1 MGFFSKLWK
10 GIKKV
15 FKKIGKAIKKVTKGI
30 GKFVGKLGIVGQI
43 GMFFIMPHVAGF
55 LMKGLSGAAASLL
68 GTSATGIGGALA
80 KGLGTVLNTAHKF
93 ATTAGNVFGT
103 ITEGISQFAKTGL
116 SKLGF
121 NIEGAATNFFG
132 NDSAWSRTLDKAGT
146 IFDPFKGAGTSF
158 GDKTLSEFSNQT
170 GISEANLTK
179 LNPELSGLS
188 SNSLVPEGVYTTDV
202 SLIRG
207 IEANVGRLPTPSLD
221 PTSAYQQQMRQ
232 DLGYLSETPLSEQ
245 QPIPSMEVKGPYE
258 PYEQSYTLTPDGQ
271 GVVEGTME
279 YGLEGE
285 YVPKTFTPT
294 ATSGTSLLSST
305 VSSLRKSFE
314 TDPLQTTERILGLTQ
329 QAQQL
334 GYEEPDVF
342 YGGGAQTQ
350 YLYEPS
356 LGYQPVETPQ
366 IDYSQGLYG
375 YNAFAQQTYDWSN
388 TSPYLYY
395 MQQQQR
401 YAA

>member
-1 MGFFSKLWK
+1 MGFFSSLWK
-10 GIKKV
+10 GVKKV
-15 FKKIGKAIKKVTKGI
+15 FKKIGKAIKRVTKGI

-55 LMKGLSGAAASLL
+55 LMKGLSGAVAALTGA
-68 GTSATGIGGALA
+68 GTSMGGLGGALV
-80 KGLGTVLNTAHKF
+80 KGFGTVLDTAHRF
-93 ATTAGNVFGT
+93 ATSVGNTFGT

-146 IFDPFKGAGTSF
+146 IFDPFKGVGTSF

-179 LNPELSGLS
+179 LNPELQGLGS
-188 SNSLVPEGVYTTDV
+188 DSLVPEGIYTTDV
-202 SLIRG
+202 SKIG
-207 IEANVGRLPTPSLD
+207 IGVP
-221 PTSAYQQQMRQ
+221 
-232 DLGYLSETPLSEQ
+232 
-245 QPIPSMEVKGPYE
+245 KGPLETQVTSGISEGADIFGDAGVDISGVTQKTE
-258 PYEQSYTLTPDGQ
+258 PAGFYEQSYTLTPDGQ

-294 ATSGTSLLSST
+294 ATSGTSLLSSAG
-305 VSSLRKSFE
+305 SSLRKSFE
-314 TDPLQTTERILGLTQ
+314 TDPLRTTERILGVAQ

-356 LGYQPVETPQ
+356 LGYQNVELAQVDP
-366 IDYSQGLYG
+366 SQGIYG
-375 YNAFAQQTYDWSN
+375 YNAFSSGESYDWSQN
-388 TSPYLYY
+388 NPYWYY

>member
-1 MGFFSKLWK
+1 MGFFSSLWK
-10 GIKKV
+10 GVKKV
-15 FKKIGKAIKKVTKGI
+15 FKKIGKGIKSAVQGI

-43 GMFFIMPHVAGF
+43 GMMFFMPHIGGF
-55 LMKGLSGAAASLL
+55 LMKGLSGAAKALL
-68 GTSATGIGGALA
+68 GVTGKGLGGTLA
-80 KGLGTVLNTAHKF
+80 RGLGTVLNGAHKF
-93 ATTAGNVFGT
+93 ATTAGNVFST
-103 ITEGISQFAKTGL
+103 VTEGVSQFAKTALNKIPGV
-116 SKLGF
+116 S
-121 NIEGAATNFFG
+121 IEGAATDFFG

-146 IFDPFKGAGTSF
+146 VFDPFKGQATSF
-158 GDKTLSEFSNQT
+158 GDKTLAEFSNST
-170 GISEANLTK
+170 GISQENLMT
-179 LNPELSGLS
+179 LNPELQGLKPDS
-188 SNSLVPEGVYTTDV
+188 IVPKDIYSTDV

-258 PYEQSYTLTPDGQ
+258 PYEESYILTEDGQ
-271 GVVEGTME
+271 GVVPGSMQYEKPQIPAAVSE
-279 YGLEGE
+279 
-285 YVPKTFTPT
+285 P
-294 ATSGTSLLSST
+294 SLLST
-305 VSSLRKSFE
+305 AATSLRKSFE
-314 TDPLQTTERILGLTQ
+314 TDPLRTTERLLNVAG

-342 YGGGAQTQ
+342 YGAGPQLGS
-350 YLYEPS
+350 LYEPS
-356 LGYQPVETPQ
+356 VGYQPEQAP
-366 IDYSQGLYG
+366 ILDPSQGLYG
-375 YNAFAQQTYDWSN
+375 YSAFAGGNSYDWSQ

>member
-170 GISEANLTK
+170 GISEANLQK
-179 LNPELSGLS
+179 LNPELQGLS
-188 SNSLVPEGVYTTDV
+188 SDSIVPTDVYTTDV
-202 SLIRG
+202 SMLKG
-207 IEANVGRLPTPSLD
+207 IESGISQGQVMGEIG
-221 PTSAYQQQMRQ
+221 AY
-232 DLGYLSETPLSEQ
+232 
-245 QPIPSMEVKGPYE
+245 KGPLE
-258 PYEQSYTLTPDGQ
+258 TAVTTPAMDSGISEGYDFDYYSSADIE
-271 GVVEGTME
+271 GV
-279 YGLEGE
+279 
-285 YVPKTFTPT
+285 KQT
-294 ATSGTSLLSST
+294 APAPLAESSLLSPSG
-305 VSSLRKSFE
+305 VVGSLRKTFE
-314 TDPLQTTERILGLTQ
+314 TDPLRTTERLLGITQ